1 MGEGVNDAQTYH
13 DHTPI
18 CVINSLGITKVTEKK
33 RKKEWLVFFLLM
45 LIGLTF
51 GILFAFDV
59 FL

>member
-33 RKKEWLVFFLLM
+33 RKKRMASFFPAYVNRVNFWDFVR
-45 LIGLTF
+45 I
-51 GILFAFDV
+51 
-59 FL
+59 